1 MPAMQPG
8 PAPSSPAAMGSSFRN
23 PRPDSADQEGTAESH
38 AGDENE
44 VRIASSE
51 LPVAG
56 PDETEPQKS
65 EETGSR
71 GAAEHKVET
80 TSMASST
87 EAMAKGASLCAAH
100 PDVSEPSVPCFG
112 IQLSPDLQPASVVI
126 SSEPSRTKDAD
137 EQASPASLESAGIQP
152 QASALSAEGLSKSTR
167 RPSIPVLLDGMDT
180 LTSPAHKIGVLD
192 WAVAEPLHLHYET
205 AQAIKLPPRSE
216 WWVHEKEASERR
228 VEALEARLRSAQAA
242 QDPVVEWNLH
252 RLEDTLD
259 SPCDE
264 SRASPKGI
272 PLPQMEQAFHDE
284 EGLEAAATALL
295 RSAADEEWSRPRGAG
310 TSGHMYPTTD
320 DDWAAP
326 LFSPSSRRN
335 ESRTAQSSLLDPAA
349 EAPSA
354 GPIPSWIYRGV
365 GAVPLP
371 PRPVSATAGS
381 TGSTGAA
388 RKPLEALDDQ
398 LQHLLLLQ
406 EQQLQRQMQLQE
418 HQCRLQEM
426 QLQQQEQQLEA
437 QQRERER
444 QERLDTLREQ
454 QRQFDTQRKMRPPE
468 SPSVAAQLPYHLQ
481 QQQQQ
486 QEMLNHILL
495 LHQSAQ
501 LQQLRQVQTEQ
512 DRHLRDCFCSGS
524 EFKLTDL

>member
-1 MPAMQPG
+1 M
-8 PAPSSPAAMGSSFRN
+8 
-23 PRPDSADQEGTAESH
+23 
-38 AGDENE
+38 
-44 VRIASSE
+44 
-51 LPVAG
+51 
-56 PDETEPQKS
+56 ET
-65 EETGSR
+65 
-71 GAAEHKVET
+71 
-80 TSMASST
+80 
-87 EAMAKGASLCAAH
+87 
-100 PDVSEPSVPCFG
+100 
-112 IQLSPDLQPASVVI
+112 
-126 SSEPSRTKDAD
+126 
-137 EQASPASLESAGIQP
+137 
-152 QASALSAEGLSKSTR
+152 
-167 RPSIPVLLDGMDT
+167 
-180 LTSPAHKIGVLD
+180 
-192 WAVAEPLHLHYET
+192 
-205 AQAIKLPPRSE
+205 
-216 WWVHEKEASERR
+216 
-228 VEALEARLRSAQAA
+228 LEARLRSALAA

-252 RLEDTLD
+252 RLEDTLE

-264 SRASPKGI
+264 GSRASPRGI
-272 PLPQMEQAFHDE
+272 PILQVEREFHEE

-310 TSGHMYPTTD
+310 TSGHMYPTTV
-320 DDWAAP
+320 DDWAPP

-335 ESRTAQSSLLDPAA
+335 EAKAAQSSLLDPTT

-371 PRPVSATAGS
+371 PRPVSVAAGS
-381 TGSTGAA
+381 TGSTGGA

-444 QERLDTLREQ
+444 QERLDALREQ
-454 QRQFDTQRKMRPPE
+454 QRQFEMQRKRRPPE
-468 SPSVAAQLPYHLQ
+468 APSVSAQLPYSLQ

-495 LHQSAQ
+495 LHQSSQ

-512 DRHLRDCFCSGS
+512 DRHLRELQQLQSPGAARAPPRREAPSRRQARTEWTESRQRAVTEQSGS
-524 EFKLTDL
+524 QAIDAIPTSPSVEDRAPAVESWRRHEEQPPPEYEASSVAVSEAPESFASRVPSSRGSLRLQKDREVLQRRLSELEDS